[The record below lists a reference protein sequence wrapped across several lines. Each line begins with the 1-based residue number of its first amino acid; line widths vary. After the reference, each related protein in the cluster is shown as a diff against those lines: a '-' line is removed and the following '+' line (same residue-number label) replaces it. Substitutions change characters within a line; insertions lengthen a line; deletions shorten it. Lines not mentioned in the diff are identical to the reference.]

1 MTVYGMGKDT
11 STRGSQLSDVELF
24 VLLLLSVLMQF
35 SVLMQTTN
43 RQSSLAVSLCG
54 LQIG

>member
-1 MTVYGMGKDT
+1 MTVYGLGKGT

-24 VLLLLSVLMQF
+24 VFLLF

-43 RQSSLAVSLCG
+43 RQSSLAVSLCTGG
-54 LQIG
+54 LQIS